1 MSSFHTQNFVCSYLR
16 YLAVVCVLTYNNA
29 AAGGVGRVC
38 PAPGLPGPARR
49 GKAAGLCHLQRGGV
63 QQGEVRLRLLLLL
76 QLRGVRGL
84 EFLDFIINYN
94 QSFLLI

>member
-1 MSSFHTQNFVCSYLR
+1 MYVCSYPR
-16 YLAVVCVLTYNNA
+16 YLAVVSRWADLAVLTINNA
-29 AAGGVGRVC
+29 AAAGRVC

-49 GKAAGLCHLQRGGV
+49 GQAAGLRHLQRGGV

-94 QSFLLI
+94 QSFLLT